1 MRNLVTGTVFMDN
14 HSSDTPLSSNA
25 QNRRLPPVPQGSVRE
40 LVRDPLNFFT
50 SITRQYGDIVCY
62 RPAPDTAYLLNHPDY
77 VRHVLVDNNRNYSKA
92 TYSNQ
97 IFKKVVGDGLITA
110 EGDAWRWQRRLMQP
124 AFHHAR
130 LERLDGL
137 IVQAAQEML
146 GRWDERY
153 AQEETID
160 IAREMAAL
168 TLTVTARALFGVN
181 LGERVNQVG
190 EIVNRSALLFEK
202 PSNPALQ
209 QAAQEFREVVD
220 AIIQERKRDFKDSG
234 DLLSSMIVARDEHTG
249 KGMSDEEL
257 RDQLFGLLL
266 AGYETTANA
275 LTWTWYLLSQN
286 GWAIERLREEVHQSL
301 NGKAPGYADLERMPF
316 LRQTLDESLRLYPPA
331 WILGRRAIGD
341 DRIGGYDVPAGTVIA
356 ISIYTLHRHPDFW
369 ENPEVFDPARF
380 ELQKAAGRHKYAYIP
395 FGGGPRMCIGSGF
408 GLLEAALIIACVAQR
423 YELHLAPG
431 TEVKPQ
437 AIFVL
442 RPNRDI
448 LMSLHS

>member
-1 MRNLVTGTVFMDN
+1 MRIDVAGMVSMD
-14 HSSDTPLSSNA
+14 DLSSEIPQSSNT
-25 QNRRLPPVPQGSVRE
+25 QTKRLPPIPQGSVRE
-40 LVRDPLNFFT
+40 LVRNPLSSFT

-97 IFKKVVGDGLITA
+97 NFKKVVGDGLITA
-110 EGDAWRWQRRLMQP
+110 EGEAWRWQRRLMQP
-124 AFHHAR
+124 AFHHTR
-130 LERLDGL
+130 LKQLDGL

-146 GRWDERY
+146 ERWEARY
-153 AQEETID
+153 AQGESVD
-160 IAREMAAL
+160 IAREMASL

-181 LGERVNQVG
+181 LGERVNQIG

-202 PSNPALQ
+202 PSHPALQ
-209 QAAQEFREVVD
+209 QAAVEFREVVD

-234 DLLSSMIVARDEHTG
+234 DLFSSLILARDEHTG
-249 KGMSDEEL
+249 EGMSDEQL

-286 GWAIERLREEVHQSL
+286 DWAVSRLRDEVRQAL
-301 NGKAPGYADLERMPF
+301 DGRTPCYQDLEGMPF

-331 WILGRRAIGD
+331 WILGRRAVGEDSID
-341 DRIGGYDVPAGTVIA
+341 GYDVPAGTVIA
-356 ISIYTLHRHPDFW
+356 ISIYTLHRHPAFW
-369 ENPEVFDPARF
+369 ENPEVFDPGRF
-380 ELQKAAGRHKYAYIP
+380 DPHNSAGRHKYAYIP
-395 FGGGPRMCIGSGF
+395 FGGGPRMCIGNGF
-408 GLLEAALIIACVAQR
+408 GLLEAALIMACVAQR

-431 TEVKPQ
+431 SEVQPQ

-448 LMSLHS
+448 MMSLHA